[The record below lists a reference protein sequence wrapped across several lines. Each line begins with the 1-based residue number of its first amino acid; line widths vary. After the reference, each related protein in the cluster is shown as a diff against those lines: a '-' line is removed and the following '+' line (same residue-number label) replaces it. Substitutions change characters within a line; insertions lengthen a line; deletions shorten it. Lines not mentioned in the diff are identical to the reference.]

1 MYESAGDLEVLGQ
14 IFEEI
19 GEETRTTSVPESC
32 LDDIEQDLKEQIA
45 YYEGQLEILRVEQ
58 PPSSLSHDFDSAVS
72 DLCTAVAARIQRISE
87 SAVLIDPTPLQ
98 KYLQLD
104 EELSAALS
112 GFYTKHC
119 AESLELITADSH
131 QSCII
136 SSEGGEYAQLMSKRT
151 QVQGTW
157 LSNIKQ
163 KVLAE
168 AVKAKYDQALKTF
181 ESQVRREAQDKFLPE
196 TTLQASIAELKQQSE
211 DLNER
216 LKCVLELQIPAK
228 VREIGELSAA
238 AAGFDDEESENEW
251 AFSYF
256 SKLMSDLC
264 ALLLRQKVGFT

>member
-1 MYESAGDLEVLGQ
+1 MLGR

-19 GEETRTTSVPESC
+19 GEETRTRPVPESC
-32 LDDIEQDLKEQIA
+32 LDDIEKDLKDQIA
-45 YYEGQLEILRVEQ
+45 YYEGRVETLRIEQ
-58 PPSSLSHDFDSAVS
+58 PPSSLSHDFDLAVS
-72 DLCTAVAARIQRISE
+72 DLCTAVSARIQRISE
-87 SAVLIDPTPLQ
+87 SAVLLDPTPLQ

-104 EELSAALS
+104 EELSTALS

-119 AESLELITADSH
+119 TESLELITVDSH
-131 QSCII
+131 RSCIV

-151 QVQGTW
+151 QVQETW
-157 LSNIKQ
+157 LSNLKQ

-196 TTLQASIAELKQQSE
+196 TTLQTSIAELKQQSE
-211 DLNER
+211 DLNGR
-216 LKCVLELQIPAK
+216 LKCVLESHIPAK
-228 VREIGELSAA
+228 VREIGELSAV
-238 AAGFDDEESENEW
+238 AAGFDEEESENEW

-264 ALLLRQKVGFT
+264 TLLLRQKVNST